1 MTKLFLVMSVTA
13 GMMLAGTASGSAFML
28 GQSPVIAASQQ
39 LDNTT
44 EVKKKWKFKKW
55 KKRPPGWDRG
65 RKVGWR
71 GGNVPPGQRYR

>member
-1 MTKLFLVMSVTA
+1 MTAIAAALTVA
-13 GMMLAGTASGSAFML
+13 WSGPGSTFIL
-28 GQSPVIAASQQ
+28 EQSSVIAASQE
-39 LDNTT
+39 LSNTI

-71 GGNVPPGQRYR
+71 GGRVPPGQRYR